1 MSGLAL
7 FKWSEEFKVG
17 GGKDSANPLLPLI
30 GGAHGCVFG
39 ALLPGNPVYRN
50 LCIDGNPNGT
60 YRHSNDWKQVKYS

>member
-30 GGAHGCVFG
+30 GGAHGCVFWIVLISEG
-39 ALLPGNPVYRN
+39 SESTV
-50 LCIDGNPNGT
+50 
-60 YRHSNDWKQVKYS
+60 